1 MREWYCYQRS
11 IGWIY
16 HHYNLD
22 RWDHRSVIPPLSQP
36 FHVYSSTP
44 FIRRRH
50 CRMLFWLFLKCQNS
64 CVFFCFLS
72 TSVLKRLYLGY
83 FPFSF
88 HLNSMIFAFTD
99 ILKFSCRRA
108 LLQIQVSIPLF
119 KYSFLKA
126 IPSKKSS
133 FKLPFPKIKQKPTYS

>member
-1 MREWYCYQRS
+1 MVVQGESTITIIQTGGI
-11 IGWIY
+11 IGQSS
-16 HHYNLD
+16 L
-22 RWDHRSVIPPLSQP
+22 LSP
-36 FHVYSSTP
+36 NHFMCISSTP

-99 ILKFSCRRA
+99 ILKFSCRR
-108 LLQIQVSIPLF
+108 LSSKF
-119 KYSFLKA
+119 KYLFLYSNT
-126 IPSKKSS
+126 PSLKQYRQKKVPLN
-133 FKLPFPKIKQKPTYS
+133 FHFRK